1 MNKNLLK
8 GKIVS
13 KGKNI
18 ETICE
23 ELEIS
28 KSAMYRKLNGS
39 SYFNAKEIK
48 KMIKCLELSNEEMN
62 LIFFNQ

>member
-1 MNKNLLK
+1 MNKDLLK
-8 GKIVS
+8 GKIIS

-18 ETICE
+18 EEICK

-28 KSAMYRKLNGS
+28 RSAMYRKLNGVS
-39 SYFNAKEIK
+39 FFNSKEIK
-48 KMIKCLELSNEEMN
+48 KIINYLNLSNEEMN